1 MTTIERGT
9 DLHVR
14 KQISD
19 ATGVIEALVGLSAN
33 PTTTKLVAVL
43 DRVIADTSITNT
55 VTETTLYTKTIDHA
69 DINGYALRLTFGG
82 TFLNNTGA
90 TSNPRI
96 RVKFGSTT
104 VVDSGSGATF
114 AEATN
119 ASTRAWRATV
129 VLTSRSTTTQELFL
143 DLAIGNAG
151 TVTTGVGGILQTAGT
166 QIIENACAET
176 TSGAGTKALAV
187 TWQHDAASTNLTIT
201 LKTAILERL

>member
-1 MTTIERGT
+1 MTIIERGT

-55 VTETTLYTKTIDHA
+55 VTETTLYTKTVDHA
-69 DINGYALRLTFGG
+69 DINGYVLRLTLAG
-82 TFLNNTGA
+82 TFLNNTGGL
-90 TSNPRI
+90 SSPSLRI
-96 RVKFGSTT
+96 KFGSTT
-104 VVDSGSGATF
+104 IITVNTLAY
-114 AEATN
+114 A
-119 ASTRAWRATV
+119 ASASLRQWRISLE
-129 VLTSRSTTTQELFL
+129 LTSRSTSSQELTGA
-143 DLAIGNAG
+143 DWWTGASGAVSSPSQAQSAIFEG
-151 TVTTGVGGILQTAGT
+151 TAT
-166 QIIENACAET
+166 ET

-187 TWQHDAASTNLTIT
+187 TWQHDATSANLTIT